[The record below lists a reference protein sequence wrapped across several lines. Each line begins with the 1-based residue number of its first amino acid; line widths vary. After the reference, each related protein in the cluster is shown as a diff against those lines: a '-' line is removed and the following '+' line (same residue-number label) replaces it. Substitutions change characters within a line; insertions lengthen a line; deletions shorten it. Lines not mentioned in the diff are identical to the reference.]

1 MDMYWNKAA
10 LDRRAA
16 GSDEALGAVVGPVR
30 VRMPPP
36 FVSIVA
42 PGNRMKVTP
51 LPVSEDPPT
60 IVKVPDMKY
69 TPGVN
74 VTAVLPF
81 VLTPSFVHGVA
92 AV

>member
-1 MDMYWNKAA
+1 M
-10 LDRRAA
+10 
-16 GSDEALGAVVGPVR
+16 GSDEALGAVVGAVI
-30 VRMPPP
+30 VIVPPP

-42 PGNRMKVTP
+42 PGSKMRVTP
-51 LPVSEDPPT
+51 VPVSEEPPLRLS
-60 IVKVPDMKY
+60 VPDMKY

-81 VLTPSFVHGVA
+81 VVMLLFAHGVA